1 MNILN
6 QKDKNLRY
14 IEPAFEIDLNKV
26 RLLFRGKY
34 PDESEIID
42 RIENLNYYWKAIE
55 FLNIPKKLKCIG
67 KIYHKL
73 RWKNATLMELDLQY
87 DEIYHYLLKKFPDLR
102 KYNHKICPR
111 TQLSIREPTGTSRKY
126 HPNPDLI
133 FKFR

>member
-42 RIENLNYYWKAIE
+42 RIENLNYYWKSIE
-55 FLNIPKKLKCIG
+55 FLNIPYKSKPRYSPVMLVLICFVISSSWN
-67 KIYHKL
+67 II
-73 RWKNATLMELDLQY
+73 QY
-87 DEIYHYLLKKFPDLR
+87 EK
-102 KYNHKICPR
+102 
-111 TQLSIREPTGTSRKY
+111 
-126 HPNPDLI
+126 
-133 FKFR
+133 